1 MNFINIKRQRIIQR
15 LSVFVQHRCRVL
27 KCVIT
32 ETAVAS
38 GVTNAVTSAVGVS
51 SVTSQDD
58 NFGCS
63 EYEKIVNLFRLKTLV
78 LILLILIICIKDV
91 SYDGSFQTW

>member
-1 MNFINIKRQRIIQR
+1 MHS
-15 LSVFVQHRCRVL
+15 LSVFVQHRCRVS

-51 SVTSQDD
+51 SVTSRDD
-58 NFGCS
+58 DDVGCN
-63 EYEKIVNLFRLKTLV
+63 EYEKIVKLV
-78 LILLILIICIKDV
+78 PSED
-91 SYDGSFQTW
+91 SGFDTFDTDYMY

>member
-1 MNFINIKRQRIIQR
+1 MQR
-15 LSVFVQHRCRVL
+15 LSVFVQHRCRVP

-58 NFGCS
+58 DVGCN
-63 EYEKIVNLFRLKTLV
+63 EYEKIVKLV
-78 LILLILIICIKDV
+78 PSED
-91 SYDGSFQTW
+91 SGFDTFDTDYMY

>member
-1 MNFINIKRQRIIQR
+1 MQR
-15 LSVFVQHRCRVL
+15 LSVFVQHRCRVP

-51 SVTSQDD
+51 SVASQDD
-58 NFGCS
+58 DNVGRS
-63 EYEKIVNLFRLKTLV
+63 E
-78 LILLILIICIKDV
+78 
-91 SYDGSFQTW
+91 

>member
-1 MNFINIKRQRIIQR
+1 MQR
-15 LSVFVQHRCRVL
+15 LSIFVQHRCRVP

-51 SVTSQDD
+51 SVTSRDD
-58 NFGCS
+58 DDVGCN
-63 EYEKIVNLFRLKTLV
+63 EYEKIVKLV
-78 LILLILIICIKDV
+78 PSED
-91 SYDGSFQTW
+91 SGFDTFDTDYMY

>member
-1 MNFINIKRQRIIQR
+1 MHS
-15 LSVFVQHRCRVL
+15 LSVFAQQQCRVP

-38 GVTNAVTSAVGVS
+38 GVTNAVTSAVVGVS

-58 NFGCS
+58 DSVGCS
-63 EYEKIVNLFRLKTLV
+63 EYEKIVKHVPSEDSGFDTV
-78 LILLILIICIKDV
+78 DTDIYII
-91 SYDGSFQTW
+91 

>member
-1 MNFINIKRQRIIQR
+1 MHS
-15 LSVFVQHRCRVL
+15 LSVFAQQQCRVP

-51 SVTSQDD
+51 SVTSQGDD
-58 NFGCS
+58 VGCN
-63 EYEKIVNLFRLKTLV
+63 EYEKIVKLV
-78 LILLILIICIKDV
+78 PSEDSGFDTVDTDIYII
-91 SYDGSFQTW
+91 

>member
-1 MNFINIKRQRIIQR
+1 MHS
-15 LSVFVQHRCRVL
+15 LSVFVHHRCRVP

-58 NFGCS
+58 DNFGCS
-63 EYEKIVNLFRLKTLV
+63 EYKEIVKLV
-78 LILLILIICIKDV
+78 PSEDSGFDTV
-91 SYDGSFQTW
+91 DTDYM

>member
-1 MNFINIKRQRIIQR
+1 MQS
-15 LSVFVQHRCRVL
+15 LGVFVQHQCWVP

-51 SVTSQDD
+51 SVTSRDD
-58 NFGCS
+58 DDVGCN
-63 EYEKIVNLFRLKTLV
+63 EYEKIVKLV
-78 LILLILIICIKDV
+78 PSED
-91 SYDGSFQTW
+91 SGFDTFDTDYMY